1 MFCTKCGAENPWEA
15 ESCWECGKSIFMAKS
30 RQVPSAAI
38 SLSPASVAELR
49 RRGLKPDRP
58 QASNPER
65 HFKRVYGWLAFFILA
80 SIVFSPFLT
89 MTRLVMEYA
98 KVGPYFARVPGV
110 LVTTILDTV
119 MRIALM
125 CFGIYAGVCL
135 LKIRPNAVRIAKRYL
150 LAYCLCQVAVSL
162 LTLLGGVP
170 EAMEKSGWAVGTLR
184 SIVYVA
190 IWYSYLKKSER
201 VAATYG

>member
-1 MFCTKCGAENPWEA
+1 MTGNQLLAL
-15 ESCWECGKSIFMAKS
+15 AKDLS
-30 RQVPSAAI
+30 
-38 SLSPASVAELR
+38 SLSETARNALAAELH

-58 QASNPER
+58 QASKPER
-65 HFKRVYGWLAFFILA
+65 HFKRVCGWLAFFILA

-98 KVGPYFARVPGV
+98 KVGPYFGRVPGL

-119 MRIALM
+119 MRVALM

-170 EAMEKSGWAVGTLR
+170 ETMEKSGWAVGTLR

>member
-1 MFCTKCGAENPWEA
+1 MTGNQLLAL
-15 ESCWECGKSIFMAKS
+15 AKDLS
-30 RQVPSAAI
+30 
-38 SLSPASVAELR
+38 SLSETARNALAAELH

-65 HFKRVYGWLAFFILA
+65 HFKKVCGWLAFFILA

-98 KVGPYFARVPGV
+98 KVSPYFGRVPGL
-110 LVTTILDTV
+110 LVTAILDTV
-119 MRIALM
+119 MRVALM

-170 EAMEKSGWAVGTLR
+170 ETMEKSGWAVGTLR

-190 IWYSYLKKSER
+190 ICYSYLKKSER
-201 VAATYG
+201 VAVTYG